1 MKTPPPGSPRWRLI
15 HAGSALQAR
24 LFSLTGGRLGGKYK
38 GKRVVVLHHVGAKS
52 GKARI
57 TPVVG
62 VVEGERVIVV
72 ASSGGS
78 ESHPA
83 WFHNLLAQP
92 DIEIEVGR
100 ETRPVRARVVEGDER
115 SGLWPRLVAYQ
126 PDFGEYDERTDRVIP
141 VVALEPR

>member
-15 HAGSALQAR
+15 YVGSALQAR
-24 LFSLTGGRLGGKYK
+24 LFTLTGGRVGGKFK
-38 GKRVVVLHHVGAKS
+38 GSRVVVLHHVGAKS

-62 VVEGERVIVV
+62 LVDGERVVVV
-72 ASSGGS
+72 ASKTGS

-92 DIEIEVGR
+92 DIEVEVGR
-100 ETRPVRARVVEGDER
+100 ETRPVRARVVEGEER
-115 SGLWPRLVAYQ
+115 SELWPRLVAYQ